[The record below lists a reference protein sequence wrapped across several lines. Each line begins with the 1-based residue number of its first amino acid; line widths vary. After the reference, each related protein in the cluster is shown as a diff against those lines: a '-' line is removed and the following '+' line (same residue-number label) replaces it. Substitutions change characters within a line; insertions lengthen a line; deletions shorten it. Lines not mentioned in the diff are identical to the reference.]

1 MKGLNKIVNRNMRFK
16 MNDVPSHDE
25 DDEDVEIF
33 VDGMT
38 RSEWMIMQPEYVE
51 LSRKMMAII
60 VEKNENAKS

>member
-1 MKGLNKIVNRNMRFK
+1 MANMRFK

>member
-1 MKGLNKIVNRNMRFK
+1 

>member
-1 MKGLNKIVNRNMRFK
+1 MRFK